1 MATIKR
7 TLKIQCEGNG
17 IDHLE
22 REPFSKQELVR
33 LIWPLVIEQFLA
45 VTIGM
50 ADTVMV
56 ATSGEAAVSGISLVD
71 AINML
76 LIQIFAALATGGAVV
91 ASQYLGS
98 QNRED
103 ACRSAKQLLYTITAL
118 AVGVTVLSI
127 VFCRQILQLVFGGIA
142 SDVMSNAQT
151 YYYLTAL
158 SYPFLAIYNAGA
170 ALYRSMGNSRIS
182 MMVSILMN
190 VINIVGNAILI
201 YGLNWSV
208 AGAGTATLLSRIAA
222 AALMLALIK
231 EKENLIFIEKVFHF
245 EFHPD
250 MIRKILAIGIPNGME
265 NGMFQ
270 VGKLLVQNLI
280 TTFGTSAI
288 AANAIANS
296 VSGFSNIPGAA
307 IGLGLI
313 TVVGQCVG
321 AKDYDHAVYYTKRL
335 VKAAYLSM
343 FALNVILFLFAGP
356 IVGVFHLSVTA
367 TSSATQILTVF
378 AVFNA
383 VIWPVSFTLPNALRA
398 SGDARFTMATS
409 MISMWVFRIGFS
421 YVLCL
426 LLGLGVQGAWF
437 AMYID
442 WIVRSIVFLIR
453 FAGGK
458 WKQMKVI

>member
-1 MATIKR
+1 MEK
-7 TLKIQCEGNG
+7 
-17 IDHLE
+17 
-22 REPFSKQELVR
+22 EPFSKKELVR

-76 LIQIFAALATGGAVV
+76 LIQVFAALATGGAVV

-98 QNRED
+98 QNREN
-103 ACRSAKQLLYTITAL
+103 ACRSAKQLLYTITAM
-118 AVGVTVLSI
+118 AVGITVISV
-127 VFCRQILQLVFGGIA
+127 VFCRQILRFVFGGIA
-142 SDVMSNAQT
+142 PDVMSNAQT

-170 ALYRSMGNSRIS
+170 ALYRSMGNSRVS

-190 VINIVGNAILI
+190 LINIVGNAILI
-201 YGLNWSV
+201 YGFNWSV
-208 AGAGTATLLSRIAA
+208 AGAGTATLLSRIVA
-222 AALMLALIK
+222 AALMLILIK
-231 EKENLIFIEKVFHF
+231 GKENLIFIKNIFHF

-250 MIRKILAIGIPNGME
+250 MIRKILVIGIPNGLE

-296 VSGFSNIPGAA
+296 VSSFSNIPGIA

-321 AKDYDHAVYYTKRL
+321 AKDYDHAVFYTKRL
-335 VKAAYLSM
+335 MKATYLSM
-343 FALNVILFLFAGP
+343 GMINVALFLFAGP
-356 IVGVFHLSVTA
+356 IVGVFNLSAAATA
-367 TSSATQILTVF
+367 NAAQILTCF
-378 AVFNA
+378 AAFNA

-398 SGDARFTMATS
+398 AGDARFTMVTS

-421 YVLCL
+421 YILSL
-426 LLGLGVQGAWF
+426 LLGLGLPGTWF

-442 WIVRSIVFLIR
+442 WVVRSVVFILR
-453 FAGGK
+453 FVRGK
-458 WKQMKVI
+458 WKQMQLI

>member
-1 MATIKR
+1 M
-7 TLKIQCEGNG
+7 
-17 IDHLE
+17 
-22 REPFSKQELVR
+22 EPFSKKQLLR

-71 AINML
+71 AINTL

-91 ASQYLGS
+91 AAQYLGS
-98 QNRED
+98 QNREG

-118 AVGVTVLSI
+118 AVCVTVFSVI
-127 VFCRQILQLVFGGIA
+127 FCRQILRFVFGGIA
-142 SDVMSNAQT
+142 PDVMANAQT

-158 SYPFLAIYNAGA
+158 SYPFLAIYNACA
-170 ALYRSMGNSRIS
+170 ALYRSMGNSRVS

-190 VINIVGNAILI
+190 LINIVGNAVLI
-201 YGLNWSV
+201 YGYNWSV
-208 AGAGTATLLSRIAA
+208 AGAGTATLLSRIVAA
-222 AALMLALIK
+222 VVMLILIR
-231 EKENLIFIEKVFHF
+231 EKENLIFIKKIFHF

-250 MIRKILAIGIPNGME
+250 MIRKILNIGVPNGLE

-280 TTFGTSAI
+280 TSFGTSAI

-296 VSGFSNIPGAA
+296 VSSFSNIPGAA

-321 AKDYDHAVYYTKRL
+321 AGDYEHAVSYTKRL
-335 VKAAYLSM
+335 MKAAYLSM
-343 FALNVILFLFAGP
+343 GLIDVVLFLFAGP
-356 IVGVFHLSVTA
+356 IVGVFNLSAAA
-367 TSSATQILTVF
+367 TSSAAQILVCF
-378 AVFNA
+378 AVFNT

-398 SGDARFTMATS
+398 AGDARFTMVTS

-421 YVLCL
+421 YILSL
-426 LLGLGVQGAWF
+426 SLGLGLQGTWF

-442 WIVRSIVFLIR
+442 WIVRSTVFLIR
-453 FAGGK
+453 FARGK
-458 WKQMKVI
+458 WKKMKVI

>member
-1 MATIKR
+1 MI
-7 TLKIQCEGNG
+7 
-17 IDHLE
+17 
-22 REPFSKQELVR
+22 R

-71 AINML
+71 SINML

-91 ASQYLGS
+91 ASQYLGG
-98 QNRED
+98 QDRED

-118 AVGVTVLSI
+118 AVGITVLSVI
-127 VFCRQILQLVFGGIA
+127 FCRQILELVFGGIA
-142 SDVMSNAQT
+142 PDVMANAQI

-190 VINIVGNAILI
+190 LINIVGNAILI
-201 YGLNWSV
+201 YGFNWSV
-208 AGAGTATLLSRIAA
+208 AGAGTATLLSRIVA
-222 AALMLALIK
+222 AALMLVLIR
-231 EKENLIFIEKVFHF
+231 EKENLIFIEKIFHF

-250 MIRKILAIGIPNGME
+250 MIRKILAIGVPNGLE

-296 VSGFSNIPGAA
+296 VSSFSNIPGAA

-321 AKDYDHAVYYTKRL
+321 AEDYDHAVFYTKRL

-343 FALNVILFLFAGP
+343 GVLNVALFLLAGP
-356 IVGVFHLSVTA
+356 IVGVFNLSAAATA
-367 TSSATQILTVF
+367 SAAQILTTF

-383 VIWPVSFTLPNALRA
+383 VIWPMSFTLPNALRA
-398 SGDARFTMATS
+398 AGDARFTMVTS

-421 YVLCL
+421 YILSL
-426 LLGLGVQGAWF
+426 MMGLGLLGAWF

-442 WIVRSIVFLIR
+442 WIVRSIVFMIR
-453 FAGGK
+453 FARGK
-458 WKQMKVI
+458 WKQKKVI

>member
-1 MATIKR
+1 MEK
-7 TLKIQCEGNG
+7 
-17 IDHLE
+17 
-22 REPFSKQELVR
+22 EPFSKRELVR

-71 AINML
+71 AVNTL

-98 QNRED
+98 QNREG
-103 ACRSAKQLLYTITAL
+103 ACRSAKQLLYTITAM
-118 AVGVTVLSI
+118 ASGITVLSVI
-127 VFCRQILQLVFGGIA
+127 FCRQILRFVFGGIA
-142 SDVMSNAQT
+142 PDVMSNAQT

-158 SYPFLAIYNAGA
+158 SYPFMAIYNAGA

-182 MMVSILMN
+182 MVVSILMN
-190 VINIVGNAILI
+190 LINIVGNAILI
-201 YGLNWSV
+201 YGFNWGV
-208 AGAGTATLLSRIAA
+208 AGAGTATLLSRIVAA
-222 AALMLALIK
+222 VLMLILIK
-231 EKENLIFIEKVFHF
+231 EKENLIFIENIFRF

-250 MIRKILAIGIPNGME
+250 MIRKILAIGVPNGLE

-296 VSGFSNIPGAA
+296 VSSFSNIPGNA

-321 AKDYDHAVYYTKRL
+321 AEDYDHAVFYTKRL
-335 VKAAYLSM
+335 MKAAYLSM
-343 FALNVILFLFAGP
+343 GMINVALFLFAGP
-356 IVGVFHLSVTA
+356 IVGVFHLSAAATA
-367 TSSATQILTVF
+367 SASQILTCF

-398 SGDARFTMATS
+398 AGDARFTMVTS
-409 MISMWVFRIGFS
+409 MLSMWVFRIGFS
-421 YVLCL
+421 YILSL
-426 LLGLGVQGAWF
+426 LLGLGLPGTWF

-442 WIVRSIVFLIR
+442 WVVRSLVFLIR
-453 FAGGK
+453 FSGGK
-458 WKQMKVI
+458 WKQRRVI

>member
-1 MATIKR
+1 M
-7 TLKIQCEGNG
+7 
-17 IDHLE
+17 
-22 REPFSKQELVR
+22 R

-56 ATSGEAAVSGISLVD
+56 STAGEAAVSGIALVD

-103 ACRSAKQLLYTITAL
+103 ACRSAKQLLNTITVL
-118 AVGVTVLSI
+118 AVIITLFSLI
-127 VFCRQILQLVFGGIA
+127 FCRQILRLVFGGIEPG
-142 SDVMSNAQT
+142 VMENAQI

-190 VINIVGNAILI
+190 LINILGNAILI
-201 YGLNWSV
+201 YGLNWGV
-208 AGAGTATLLSRIAA
+208 AGAGTGTLVSRIVAA
-222 AALMLALIK
+222 VFMLVLIRQK
-231 EKENLIFIEKVFHF
+231 DNLIFIDKISHF
-245 EFHPD
+245 EFRPD
-250 MIRKILAIGIPNGME
+250 MIRRILAIGVPNGLE

-270 VGKLLVQNLI
+270 IGKLIVQNLV

-321 AKDYDHAVYYTKRL
+321 AKDYDHAVSYTKRL
-335 VKAAYLSM
+335 MKAAYLSM
-343 FALNVILFLFAGP
+343 GVLNVILFFGAGT
-356 IVGVFHLSVTA
+356 IVGVFNLSPEATA
-367 TSSATQILTVF
+367 SASQILVCF
-378 AVFNA
+378 SVFNA
-383 VIWPVSFTLPNALRA
+383 LIWPVSFTLPNALRA
-398 SGDARFTMATS
+398 AGDARFTMITS
-409 MISMWVFRIGFS
+409 MISMWIFRIGFS
-421 YVLCL
+421 YVLGL
-426 LLGLGVQGAWF
+426 YLGLGLLGTWL
-437 AMYID
+437 AMFID
-442 WIVRSIVFLIR
+442 WIVRSSVFLFR
-453 FAGGK
+453 FARGK
-458 WKQMKVI
+458 WKERQTI

>member
-1 MATIKR
+1 
-7 TLKIQCEGNG
+7 
-17 IDHLE
+17 
-22 REPFSKQELVR
+22 
-33 LIWPLVIEQFLA
+33 
-45 VTIGM
+45 
-50 ADTVMV
+50 MV
-56 ATSGEAAVSGISLVD
+56 AGNGEAAVSGISLVD
-71 AINML
+71 AINTL

-98 QNRED
+98 RNREN
-103 ACRSAKQLLYTITAL
+103 ACRSAKQLLYTITVL
-118 AVGVTVLSI
+118 AVGITVISVL
-127 VFCRQILQLVFGGIA
+127 FCRQILRFVFGGIEA
-142 SDVMSNAQT
+142 DVMSNAQT

-201 YGLNWSV
+201 YGFNWSV

-222 AALMLALIK
+222 AVLMLVLIRQRD
-231 EKENLIFIEKVFHF
+231 NLIFIERIFHF
-245 EFHPD
+245 EFRPD
-250 MIRKILAIGIPNGME
+250 MIRKILFIGVPNGLE

-270 VGKLLVQNLI
+270 IGKLIVQNLV

-296 VSGFSNIPGAA
+296 ISGFSNIPGAA

-321 AKDYDHAVYYTKRL
+321 AGDYDHAVSYTKKL

-343 FALNVILFLFAGP
+343 GVLDVFLFLLAGP
-356 IVGVFHLSVTA
+356 IVGVFHLSAAATA
-367 TSSATQILTVF
+367 SAAQILLYF

-383 VIWPVSFTLPNALRA
+383 VIWPMSFTLPNALRA
-398 SGDARFTMATS
+398 AGDARFTMMTS
-409 MISMWVFRIGFS
+409 MISMWTFRIGFS
-421 YVLCL
+421 YVLSL
-426 LLGLGVQGAWF
+426 SFGLGLLGTWI
-437 AMYID
+437 AMFID
-442 WIVRSIVFLIR
+442 WIVRSVVFMIR
-453 FAGGK
+453 FASGK
-458 WKQMKVI
+458 WKRFKVI

>member
-1 MATIKR
+1 M
-7 TLKIQCEGNG
+7 
-17 IDHLE
+17 
-22 REPFSKQELVR
+22 R

-56 ATSGEAAVSGISLVD
+56 ATAGEAAVSGISLVD
-71 AINML
+71 AINTL

-98 QNRED
+98 QKRED
-103 ACRSAKQLLYTITAL
+103 ACRSAKQLLYTITVL
-118 AVGVTVLSI
+118 AIGITVVSVI
-127 VFCRQILQLVFGGIA
+127 FCQQILRFVFGGIEA
-142 SDVMSNAQT
+142 DVMSNAQV

-190 VINIVGNAILI
+190 LINIVGNAILI
-201 YGLNWSV
+201 YGFNWSV

-222 AALMLALIK
+222 AVLMLVLIRGRD
-231 EKENLIFIEKVFHF
+231 NLIFIEKIFQF

-250 MIRKILAIGIPNGME
+250 MIRRILGIGVPNGLE

-270 VGKLLVQNLI
+270 VGKLFVQNLI
-280 TTFGTSAI
+280 TSFGTSAI

-296 VSGFSNIPGAA
+296 VSSFSNIPGAA

-321 AKDYDHAVYYTKRL
+321 AKDYDHAVSYTKRL
-335 VKAAYLSM
+335 MKAAYLSM
-343 FALNVILFLFAGP
+343 GVLNVLLFFFAGP
-356 IVGVFHLSVTA
+356 IVGVFNLSADA
-367 TSSATQILTVF
+367 TGSAAQILVYF

-398 SGDARFTMATS
+398 AGDARFTMATS

-421 YVLCL
+421 YVLSL
-426 LLGLGVQGAWF
+426 YLGLGLLGTWL
-437 AMYID
+437 AMFID

-453 FAGGK
+453 FAKGK
-458 WKQMKVI
+458 WKRLKVI

>member
-1 MATIKR
+1 LI
-7 TLKIQCEGNG
+7 
-17 IDHLE
+17 
-22 REPFSKQELVR
+22 R

-71 AINML
+71 SINML

-91 ASQYLGS
+91 ASQYLGG
-98 QNRED
+98 QDRED

-118 AVGVTVLSI
+118 AVGITVLSVI
-127 VFCRQILQLVFGGIA
+127 FCRQILELVFGGIA
-142 SDVMSNAQT
+142 PDVMANAQI

-190 VINIVGNAILI
+190 LINIVGNAILI
-201 YGLNWSV
+201 YGFNWSV
-208 AGAGTATLLSRIAA
+208 AGAGTATLLSRIVA
-222 AALMLALIK
+222 AALMLVLIR
-231 EKENLIFIEKVFHF
+231 EKENLIFIEKIFHF

-250 MIRKILAIGIPNGME
+250 MIRKILAIGVPNGLE

-296 VSGFSNIPGAA
+296 VSSFSNIPGAA

-321 AKDYDHAVYYTKRL
+321 AEDYDHAVFYTKRL

-343 FALNVILFLFAGP
+343 GVLNVALFLLAGP
-356 IVGVFHLSVTA
+356 IVGVFNLSAAATA
-367 TSSATQILTVF
+367 SAAQILTTF

-383 VIWPVSFTLPNALRA
+383 VIWPMSFTLPNALRA
-398 SGDARFTMATS
+398 AGDARFTMVTS

-421 YVLCL
+421 YILSL
-426 LLGLGVQGAWF
+426 MMGLGLLGAWF

-442 WIVRSIVFLIR
+442 WIVRSIVFMIR
-453 FAGGK
+453 FARGK
-458 WKQMKVI
+458 WKQKKVI